1 MLLKG
6 QLMAD
11 ASVELVMVSGGRVLR
26 RAPDQ
31 LELLMNRLRQ
41 GPDVADD

>member
-11 ASVELVMVSGGRVLR
+11 ASVQLVMVSGGRVLR
-26 RAPDQ
+26 RVPDQ
-31 LELLMNRLRQ
+31 LESLMNRLRR
-41 GPDVADD
+41 GPDGTDD